1 MSRQCQISKKK
12 GRSAN
17 NVSHSKRRT
26 KRRQEANIQT
36 IRVADPITGVIKK
49 IKVCTRVL
57 KTITRKGL
65 KSVLKKNNATI

>member
-1 MSRQCQISKKK
+1 MSRKCQISNKK

-36 IRVADPITGVIKK
+36 LRVADPVTGIMKK

-65 KSVLKKNNATI
+65 AAVLKKNNVTI